1 MIRKSYCQKILHG
14 GKPLPQSQ
22 WAQPSAALQD
32 MNAFLYKV
40 YEPGGV
46 SFMEAM
52 VKWQEHCSANMSGKK
67 WCQIK
72 FDSIQ
77 LNSVNTSDF
86 VVL

>member
-1 MIRKSYCQKILHG
+1 MIRKKLLPKDTAW

-32 MNAFLYKV
+32 MNTFLYKV

-52 VKWQEHCSANMSGKK
+52 VKWQEHCSAKHERKEM
-67 WCQIK
+67 
-72 FDSIQ
+72 
-77 LNSVNTSDF
+77 VSDQ
-86 VVL
+86 V